1 VGNID
6 ALIYLSDALKKT
18 CVTVEATIRKVAQL
32 YLELALDEEKGS
44 APGEKKKKRTTK
56 SLLRKEKNLRRKQ
69 NFSLKLKEQLK
80 EEYNQR
86 LH

>member
-1 VGNID
+1 
-6 ALIYLSDALKKT
+6 
-18 CVTVEATIRKVAQL
+18 VAQL

-44 APGEKKKKRTTK
+44 APGEKKKTRTTK
-56 SLLRKEKNLRRKQ
+56 SLLRKGINLRRKQ
-69 NFSLKLKEQLK
+69 NFLLKLKEQLK